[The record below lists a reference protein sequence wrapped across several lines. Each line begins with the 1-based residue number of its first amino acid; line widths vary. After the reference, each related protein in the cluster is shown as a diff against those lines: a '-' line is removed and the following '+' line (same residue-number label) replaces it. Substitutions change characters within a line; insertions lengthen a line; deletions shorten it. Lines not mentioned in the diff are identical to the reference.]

1 VQVRPFFVTLTRSAS
16 AVRYDR
22 TKGYISVDYGNYE
35 SKSQAGKRCL
45 DDSLVVYIE
54 SDAATKNRPEIP
66 LKAGCACW
74 ALSKEPTRPFL
85 VTVRRPSWLDVGRQR
100 QFDSQ

>member
-66 LKAGCACW
+66 LKAVVPVGHY
-74 ALSKEPTRPFL
+74 LKNRL
-85 VTVRRPSWLDVGRQR
+85 VPSCDRKTSELA
-100 QFDSQ
+100 